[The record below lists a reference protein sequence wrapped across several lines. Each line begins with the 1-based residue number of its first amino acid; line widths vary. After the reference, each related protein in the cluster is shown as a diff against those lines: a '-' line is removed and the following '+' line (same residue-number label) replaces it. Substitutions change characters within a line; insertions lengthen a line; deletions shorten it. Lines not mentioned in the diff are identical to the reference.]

1 MSKKKEPQTYDTS
14 LNSLS
19 SLSSLLKSIPENP
32 SLKRKRMS
40 MRTVSGTLQEH
51 MDNFILVGYTMDGDP
66 VQMMFAPTPKDVD
79 SLSTNLQKFIMESGP
94 TGL

>member
-1 MSKKKEPQTYDTS
+1 
-14 LNSLS
+14 
-19 SLSSLLKSIPENP
+19 
-32 SLKRKRMS
+32 MS

>member
-1 MSKKKEPQTYDTS
+1 MSKKKETQTYDTS
-14 LNSLS
+14 LRSLS

-32 SLKRKRMS
+32 SVKRKRMS

-51 MDNFILVGYTMDGDP
+51 LGNFILVGYTMDGEP
-66 VQMMFAPTPKDVD
+66 VQMMFAPTPKDID